1 MCLALLVLGPDLLGI
16 LEGFQSLM
24 TVRDALGSFVA
35 VSAILFASLPL
46 PRLMP
51 ASFVVDFLAIVF
63 GVFLAVFLE
72 AGRFVGRFIG
82 LTDAAGEYG
91 FRDDGW
97 GSSMV
102 TFSSPS
108 VYSQLFL

>member
-1 MCLALLVLGPDLLGI
+1 
-16 LEGFQSLM
+16 
-24 TVRDALGSFVA
+24 
-35 VSAILFASLPL
+35 
-46 PRLMP
+46 
-51 ASFVVDFLAIVF
+51 LAIIF
-63 GVFLAVFLE
+63 GVFLVVFLE
-72 AGRFVGRFIG
+72 AGRFVGRFVG

-91 FRDDGW
+91 FGDDGW